1 MKEHTSN
8 FETEIKTY
16 GRQQAVQVIYEQD
29 GEEVVLD
36 NENIF
41 SATPNFKANLLK
53 SAMKSI
59 ILDCSVEIP
68 VGTRLQFKYGI
79 LVGNAYEYLNFGYYI
94 VNKVEKKED
103 ARSYEMT
110 CYDKMML
117 SMVDYIDL
125 GIEYPITIRNY
136 IAAIC
141 NHLEIDFGSNE
152 DQFVNYDKEIEG
164 ELYLDENGDSLD
176 YTFRDV
182 LDELSQATASVI
194 CIDEN
199 DQLVVRYP
207 QRNGDYE
214 TIEGTALYIENA
226 DDGKID
232 LELKGNTTQNG
243 TPTPSSPVIVK
254 NVTGEQVVRVCGK
267 NLFDNILTSRTING
281 LTIQVAED
289 KTITINGT
297 ISATTTLDLTDAF
310 TLPSGTY
317 IFSTSKSG
325 TINNSCYLIAIN
337 TSTNAEIFSLNLYIA
352 SQKTLTLNEDTEVK
366 FRLYS
371 STDRTFTNLKISPM
385 LEKGIT
391 ASTYEKY
398 QGKDYEINLGANILD
413 IQSSWVNSKNST
425 QNGLR
430 YVLNADDT
438 ISISGTSTGY
448 SGTYARNYNSTDVFV
463 TLKANHTYRVLA
475 EVSNKTSSIK
485 SRVYFGTTSANIG
498 GFSLTSI
505 GGNGTYYK
513 DYTPTQDVGL
523 TQYSIIGAESAGETS
538 LTMKVAIYDITTNSI
553 NKYLPYFTP
562 IELNKIGNYQDY
574 IRKGTG
580 KNLAD
585 IENVYLARTLGESGA
600 LISGMNNRTTL
611 FQNLIKPNTQYSL
624 SVASNYQIGNI
635 FYYKEDGTYLT
646 TLGSSWGNNKVIT
659 TPSGAYY
666 ISFATRLST
675 DATMVESD
683 LTNLH
688 IQIEEKSTATYYEPY
703 GYSGKWYIEK
713 QTKKIVITTSSQ
725 VTIASKQQTGTANA
739 WRLLE
744 DTTLPTG
751 IGQEGLASHWATNL
765 KGSMYGGVNQVGWNM
780 EARQI
785 NVRLSNSSFAD
796 LQSVKDFV
804 TAQANNGTPLT
815 FIVPLETPNQSLF
828 SYSLIDNEELIE
840 QLDRIHL
847 EQGLNNVMI
856 SSSNLPSSLK
866 MTYVSNLV
874 GIDED
879 YLKNINVN
887 FGEKYGPINSL
898 VIARAADSDFIYK
911 EDEQSVAEDGL
922 CEIKISDNQ
931 ILNDDNRVQFI
942 DGMFNQLR
950 GTEFY
955 LNDFSSNGIA
965 FLDLLDY
972 YKIKVFDNTY
982 KCLMLNDELDIT
994 QGLQEQIFTDRP
1006 EESETEYKSLSKEGK
1021 DIRKTMILVDKVN
1034 GRITTEIADVKG
1046 NYSSLSGTV
1055 EGLTSRVENTETAI
1069 NGDDEDPNNPG
1080 LIKQV
1085 TKINSTMLT
1094 QDSSAFTAVVEQ
1106 AQTASDGVKAYD
1118 EDDNLQ
1124 TIRKQIKFDIDGLTI
1139 SANGTTSDDMKLHLT
1154 NAAIE
1159 FLYQNHAVLTIN
1171 GSTIEFSNA
1180 SFKKLDLG
1188 NYVWQ
1193 AEDDG
1198 SLSLIWEGG
1207 N

>member
-29 GEEVVLD
+29 EQEIVLD
-36 NENIF
+36 NESVF
-41 SATPNFKANLLK
+41 SATPNFKASLLK
-53 SAMKSI
+53 SAMKSL

-68 VGTRLQFKYGI
+68 VGTRLQFKYGV
-79 LVGNAYEYLNFGYYI
+79 LVNNAYEYLNFGYYI

-117 SMVDYIDL
+117 TMVDYIDL

-141 NHLEIDFGSNE
+141 NRLEIDFGSNE
-152 DQFVNYDKEIEG
+152 DQFVNYDKEIKG
-164 ELYLDENGDSLD
+164 ELYLDENGDSLN

-182 LDELSQATASVI
+182 LDEIAQATASVI
-194 CIDEN
+194 CIDNEN
-199 DQLVVRYP
+199 KLVVKYP

-214 TIEGTALYIENA
+214 TLEGTSLYIENA

-232 LELKGNTTQNG
+232 LELQGNTSQNG
-243 TPTPSSPVIVK
+243 TPTPSSPVPVN
-254 NVTGEQVVRVCGK
+254 NVTGLQ
-267 NLFDNILTSRTING
+267 
-281 LTIQVAED
+281 
-289 KTITINGT
+289 TITISNGT
-297 ISATTTLDLTDAF
+297 DS
-310 TLPSGTY
+310 
-317 IFSTSKSG
+317 
-325 TINNSCYLIAIN
+325 
-337 TSTNAEIFSLNLYIA
+337 
-352 SQKTLTLNEDTEVK
+352 
-366 FRLYS
+366 
-371 STDRTFTNLKISPM
+371 
-385 LEKGIT
+385 
-391 ASTYEKY
+391 
-398 QGKDYEINLGANILD
+398 KDYEINLGANLLD
-413 IQSSWVNSKNST
+413 IQKSWVNSKNST

-430 YVLNADDT
+430 YILNEDDT
-438 ISISGTSTGY
+438 ISISGTSTNY
-448 SGTYARNYNSTDVFV
+448 SGAYARSYNSTDVFM
-463 TLKANHTYRVLA
+463 TLKANHKYRLLV
-475 EVSNKTSSIK
+475 EISNKTSNIN
-485 SRVYFGTTSANIG
+485 SRVFFGKANANISD
-498 GFSLTSI
+498 FSIPTMV
-505 GGNGTYYK
+505 GNGIYYK
-513 DYTPTQDVGL
+513 DYMPTEDVGL
-523 TQYSIIGAESAGETS
+523 TQYSVIGAQSVGETS
-538 LTMKVAIYDITTNSI
+538 LTMKIAIYDITTNLI
-553 NKYLPYFTP
+553 DKYTKYFTP
-562 IELNKIGNYQDY
+562 IELNKIGDYQDY
-574 IRKGTG
+574 IKKGTG

-585 IENVYLARTLGESGA
+585 ISQAVVGKNWTNQTNTQRATILYIPVKKGTNYSLVSKWTNSAITNIRAVFNLGPND
-600 LISGMNNRTTL
+600 LISNVVPNSY
-611 FQNLIKPNTQYSL
+611 PYSNTQYDY
-624 SVASNYQIGNI
+624 ASIEIIANTTFTSAMLEGVQIMLCEGS
-635 FYYKEDGTYLT
+635 DT
-646 TLGSSWGNNKVIT
+646 T
-659 TPSGAYY
+659 
-666 ISFATRLST
+666 F
-675 DATMVESD
+675 
-683 LTNLH
+683 
-688 IQIEEKSTATYYEPY
+688 EPY
-703 GYSGKWYIEK
+703 GYKDKWYIEK
-713 QTKKIVITTSSQ
+713 NIGKVVLNGSRNWTKRH
-725 VTIASKQQTGTANA
+725 TGTEN
-739 WRLLE
+739 WYYSISL
-744 DTTLPTG
+744 DNTP
-751 IGQEGLASHWATNL
+751 IQGLGFCSHYESAI
-765 KGSMYGGVNQVGWNM
+765 V
-780 EARQI
+780 
-785 NVRLSNSSFAD
+785 SNSNTLQGFMCIHDEKVLRIRYGTEDSVTNYKTWLSSNNVTLYYVFANP
-796 LQSVKDFV
+796 
-804 TAQANNGTPLT
+804 TYT
-815 FIVPLETPNQSLF
+815 
-828 SYSLIDNEELIE
+828 LIENEELIE

-847 EQGLNNVMI
+847 EQGLNNVMV

-866 MTYVSNLV
+866 MTYVSNLI

-879 YLKNINVN
+879 SLKDINVN

-922 CEIKISDNQ
+922 CEVKISDNQ

-942 DGMFNQLR
+942 DGIFNQLR

-955 LNDFSSNGIA
+955 LNDFSSTGIA
-965 FLDLLDY
+965 YLDLLDY

-1034 GRITTEIADVKG
+1034 GRITTEIADVNGK
-1046 NYSSLSGTV
+1046 YSTLSGTV
-1055 EGLTSRVENTETAI
+1055 EGLTSRVQSTETAI
-1069 NGDDEDPNNPG
+1069 NGDAEDPNNPG

-1094 QDSSAFTAVVEQ
+1094 QEDDAFTAVVSQ

-1124 TIRKQIKFDIDGLTI
+1124 TIRKQIRFDIDGLTI
-1139 SANGTTSDDMKLHLT
+1139 SANETTSDDMKLHLT

-1159 FLYQNHAVLTIN
+1159 FLYQNHAILTIN

-1207 N
+1207 NI

>member
-29 GEEVVLD
+29 GQEIVLD
-36 NENIF
+36 NESVF
-41 SATPNFKANLLK
+41 SATPNFKASLLK
-53 SAMKSI
+53 SAMKSL

-68 VGTRLQFKYGI
+68 VGTRLQFKYGV
-79 LVGNAYEYLNFGYYI
+79 LVGNEYEYLNFGYYI

-117 SMVDYIDL
+117 TMVDYIDL
-125 GIEYPITIRNY
+125 GIEYPITVRNY

-141 NHLEIDFGSNE
+141 NHLEIDFGSNQ

-199 DQLVVRYP
+199 DQLVVKYP
-207 QRNGDYE
+207 QRQGDYE
-214 TIEGTALYIENA
+214 TLEGTSLYIENA
-226 DDGKID
+226 DDNKID

-243 TPTPSSPVIVK
+243 TPTPSSPVPVS
-254 NVTGEQVVRVCGK
+254 NVTGLQ
-267 NLFDNILTSRTING
+267 
-281 LTIQVAED
+281 
-289 KTITINGT
+289 TITISNGT
-297 ISATTTLDLTDAF
+297 DS
-310 TLPSGTY
+310 
-317 IFSTSKSG
+317 
-325 TINNSCYLIAIN
+325 
-337 TSTNAEIFSLNLYIA
+337 
-352 SQKTLTLNEDTEVK
+352 
-366 FRLYS
+366 
-371 STDRTFTNLKISPM
+371 
-385 LEKGIT
+385 
-391 ASTYEKY
+391 
-398 QGKDYEINLGANILD
+398 KDYEINLGN
-413 IQSSWVNSKNST
+413 
-425 QNGLR
+425 
-430 YVLNADDT
+430 
-438 ISISGTSTGY
+438 
-448 SGTYARNYNSTDVFV
+448 
-463 TLKANHTYRVLA
+463 
-475 EVSNKTSSIK
+475 
-485 SRVYFGTTSANIG
+485 
-498 GFSLTSI
+498 
-505 GGNGTYYK
+505 
-513 DYTPTQDVGL
+513 
-523 TQYSIIGAESAGETS
+523 
-538 LTMKVAIYDITTNSI
+538 
-553 NKYLPYFTP
+553 
-562 IELNKIGNYQDY
+562 IELNKIGNYQDF

-580 KNLAD
+580 KNL
-585 IENVYLARTLGESGA
+585 INVSNNTRTTNGVTCSWNNNFVQISGTNTKTDANWILLSTNNFDFPDFKIGETYTISALGKSNKCYVQINYNVGDTTTQKALVTMNGESKSFIVPEDFGR
-600 LISGMNNRTTL
+600 INFIFIGIYRTTGAI
-611 FQNLIKPNTQYSL
+611 NENW
-624 SVASNYQIGNI
+624 
-635 FYYKEDGTYLT
+635 YLQ
-646 TLGSSWGNNKVIT
+646 LEKG
-659 TPSGAYY
+659 P
-666 ISFATRLST
+666 ATS
-675 DATMVESD
+675 
-683 LTNLH
+683 
-688 IQIEEKSTATYYEPY
+688 YEPY
-703 GYSGKWYIEK
+703 GYKNKWYIEK
-713 QTKKIVITTSSQ
+713 NVGKVVLDGSPDEFWIKSGATTES
-725 VTIASKQQTGTANA
+725 VFVGALNLRT
-739 WRLLE
+739 
-744 DTTLPTG
+744 TG
-751 IGQEGLASHWATNL
+751 IANKFATGSTWLCNKFTYGSLGVNYKYNTYNGDATSGYQFFSLTIPISLASD
-765 KGSMYGGVNQVGWNM
+765 
-780 EARQI
+780 I
-785 NVRLSNSSFAD
+785 NAFRTWLASNP
-796 LQSVKDFV
+796 V
-804 TAQANNGTPLT
+804 TLYYVLANPTYT
-815 FIVPLETPNQSLF
+815 
-828 SYSLIDNEELIE
+828 LIENEELIE

-847 EQGLNNVMI
+847 EQGLNNVMV

-866 MTYVSNLV
+866 MTYVSNLI

-879 YLKNINVN
+879 SLKDINVN

-922 CEIKISDNQ
+922 CEVKISDNQ
-931 ILNDDNRVQFI
+931 ILNDDNRTQFI

-955 LNDFSSNGIA
+955 LNDFSSTGIA
-965 FLDLLDY
+965 YLDLLDY

-1006 EESETEYKSLSKEGK
+1006 KESETEYKSLSKEGK

-1034 GRITTEIADVKG
+1034 GRITTEIADVNGK
-1046 NYSSLSGTV
+1046 YSTLSGTV
-1055 EGLTSRVENTETAI
+1055 EGLTSRVQSTETAI
-1069 NGDDEDPNNPG
+1069 NGDAEDPNNPG

-1085 TKINSTMLT
+1085 TNIKSTMLT
-1094 QDSSAFTAVVEQ
+1094 QEDDAFTAVVSQ

-1124 TIRKQIKFDIDGLTI
+1124 TIRKQIVFDIDGLTI

-1159 FLYQNHAVLTIN
+1159 FLYQNHAILTIN

-1207 N
+1207 NI